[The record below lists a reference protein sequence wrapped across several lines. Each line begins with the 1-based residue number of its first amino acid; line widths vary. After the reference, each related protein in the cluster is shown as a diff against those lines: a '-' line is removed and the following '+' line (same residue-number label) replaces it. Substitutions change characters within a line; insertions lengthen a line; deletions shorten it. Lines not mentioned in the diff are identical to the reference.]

1 MLPPNCDLIS
11 FLVHNFLMVVRTR
24 LAPSPTGMMHIGTL
38 RTALFDYFLA
48 KQNGGKFII
57 RIEDTDQGRSVP
69 GAVENLLEMFEAV
82 NITHDEGPFLNDDGT
97 ISERGDFGPYVQSN
111 RLEMYKAH
119 ADELVAKGF
128 AYPCFCSAE
137 RLEEMRKAQ
146 VAVKQTTKYDR
157 KCLSLTAAEAQARIA
172 AGEPH
177 VIRIKIPE
185 GKTEFDD
192 AIRGHVVFDHRE
204 VDDCIIMK
212 TDGFPTYYLAAAVD
226 DHLMQISHILRG
238 EEWVSSTPKSI
249 ILFKMFGW
257 DVPTFAHLPLLLGPD
272 KKKLSK
278 RTGDTAVEEYFKH
291 GYLAEALVNFI
302 GTLGFNPSSDREIFT
317 VEELIE
323 SFDLHK
329 VNAAGAVLNMEKLD
343 WMNKQYLMALS
354 MEDITLRATPFVKT
368 EITEVVKRALFIERS
383 RVSRLTEF
391 DDALKPYVELQAYD
405 PAILVW
411 KKADAADAC
420 AQLEHMAALVETFD
434 DATFSAVDLLESAV
448 KEYITHEGLQN
459 GNVLWPLRVALSGQE
474 KSATP
479 FETLWVLGKETSLER
494 LRHAI
499 TALKK

>member
-1 MLPPNCDLIS
+1 
-11 FLVHNFLMVVRTR
+11 MVVRTR

-420 AQLEHMAALVETFD
+420 AQLERMAALVETFD

>member
-1 MLPPNCDLIS
+1 
-11 FLVHNFLMVVRTR
+11 MVVRTR

-48 KQNGGKFII
+48 KQSGGKFII

-82 NITHDEGPFLNDDGT
+82 NISHDEGPFLNDDGT

-111 RLEMYKAH
+111 RLDLYKKYS
-119 ADELVAKGF
+119 DELVAKGF
-128 AYPCFCSAE
+128 AYPCFCSSE
-137 RLEEMRKAQ
+137 RLDEMRKGQ
-146 VAVKQTTKYDR
+146 VALKQTTKYDR
-157 KCLSLTAAEAQARIA
+157 RCLSLTAADARKRIES
-172 AGEPH
+172 GESY
-177 VIRIKIPE
+177 VIRLKVPE

-192 AIRGHVVFDHRE
+192 AIRGHVVFDHHE
-204 VDDCIIMK
+204 VDDCILMK
-212 TDGFPTYYLAAAVD
+212 SDGFPTYFLAMVVD
-226 DHLMQISHILRG
+226 DHFMNISHVLRG

-249 ILFKMFGW
+249 IMFNMFGW
-257 DVPTFAHLPLLLGPD
+257 DVPIFAHLPLILSPD

-278 RTGDTAVEEYFKH
+278 RTGDTAVEIYFKH

-302 GTLGFNPSSDREIFT
+302 GTLGFNPSGDREIFT
-317 VEELIE
+317 IDELIE
-323 SFDLHK
+323 SFDLNK
-329 VNAAGAVLNMEKLD
+329 VNSGGAVLNMEKLD
-343 WMNKQYLMALS
+343 WMNKQYLMALG
-354 MEDITLRATPFVKT
+354 MDDIALRAAPFVSAEMT
-368 EITEVVKRALFIERS
+368 DVVKRALFIERS

-391 DDALKPYVELQAYD
+391 DDALRPYLELQAYD

-420 AQLEHMAALVETFD
+420 AQLERMLALIETLS
-434 DATFSAVDLLESAV
+434 DAVFSAVDLLESAV
-448 KEYITHEGLQN
+448 KEYITREGLQN

-494 LRHAI
+494 LRHAVA
-499 TALKK
+499 ALKT

>member
-1 MLPPNCDLIS
+1 MTT
-11 FLVHNFLMVVRTR
+11 VRTR

-82 NITHDEGPFLNDDGT
+82 NISHDEGPFMNDDGT
-97 ISERGDFGPYVQSN
+97 ISERGNFGPYVQSN
-111 RLEMYKAH
+111 RLDIYKKH
-119 ADELVAKGF
+119 ADELVEKGF
-128 AYPCFCSAE
+128 AYPCFCSSE

-157 KCLSLTAAEAQARIA
+157 KCLSLTAADARERID

-177 VIRIKIPE
+177 VIRIKVPE

-192 AIRGHVVFDHRE
+192 AIRGHVVFDHHE

-226 DHLMQISHILRG
+226 DHLMEISHILRG

-257 DVPTFAHLPLLLGPD
+257 DVPIFAHLPLLLSPD

-302 GTLGFNPSSDREIFT
+302 GTLGFNPSGDREIFT
-317 VEELIE
+317 IDELVE
-323 SFDLHK
+323 SFDLNK
-329 VNAAGAVLNMEKLD
+329 VNSGGAVLNMEKLD

-354 MEDITLRATPFVKT
+354 MEDVALRSAAFVT
-368 EITEVVKRALFIERS
+368 AEITEMVKRALFIERS

-391 DDALKPYVELQAYD
+391 NDALKPYLELQQYD
-405 PAILVW
+405 SSILVW
-411 KKADAADAC
+411 KKADAADAV
-420 AQLEHMAALVETFD
+420 AQLERMIALIETFD

-448 KEYITHEGLQN
+448 KEYITREGLQN

-494 LRHAI
+494 LRYAV